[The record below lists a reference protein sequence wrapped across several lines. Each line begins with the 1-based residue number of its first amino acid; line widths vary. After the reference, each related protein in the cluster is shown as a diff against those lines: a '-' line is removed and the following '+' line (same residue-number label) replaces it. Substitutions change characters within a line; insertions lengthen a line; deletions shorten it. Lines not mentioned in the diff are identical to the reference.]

1 MAMTELTSALV
12 ERLKVEYEVSDAELD
27 VIAIAL
33 KGQPTAAIAKTLSI
47 SEVAVRKRLGEVYK
61 KFKIQGNGPGKLAT
75 LRKLLTTE
83 KPTNYPLRDWGS
95 AIDEA
100 LEFHGREAELYKLKR
115 WILEDRCRLILLLGM
130 GGIGKTTLAL
140 KLADDIASDTKNKFD
155 CVIWRTLQPGQPLM
169 NLLEDL
175 LHAAAVQPD
184 APLPSALEDR
194 LALLVEMMRQQRC
207 LIVLDNLDTMLKADV
222 PTGQFQEQYL
232 DYVQLLEWVGVG
244 RMGEAPHKSCLL
256 LTSREKPKEITKQ
269 EGETSPI
276 RSLPLK
282 GLTEGECS
290 TLLDSKGL
298 VGSLEDQ
305 RKLINRY
312 IGNPLALKIVS
323 TTIHELFEGNIA
335 KFLEQSWISFG
346 SIRNLLD
353 EQFNRLPQLEKSIM
367 YWLAINLGEELSVKE
382 LLSDLYPPIIS
393 PTTLVDALE
402 SLAQRSLID
411 KKLGLFSIHPVVQDY
426 ILQRFVEAI
435 YREILYYIERS
446 SALEGVDSS
455 SYFASGAT
463 LNPSNPITET
473 GLLKTHTLLKA
484 QAKDHVR
491 DSQARL
497 VLTPLKERLI
507 HVLGSESVIADYL
520 KQILNLFRNK
530 PPIST
535 GYSGGNILNLLHEL
549 QVDLSG
555 WDFSHLT
562 IWQAYLRGRNLHNIN
577 FAHSN
582 LAKSVFTETFG
593 SILSVA
599 FSPDGKLLATGDTKR
614 EIRLWQTAENE
625 QLATLHGHT
634 AWVRSVAFSADG
646 TQLVSGSEDHTIR
659 LWNVAARECV
669 KVLPGQDSIVRS
681 VAFSPDGQMVASSG
695 DKTLCLWALDTG
707 TCHRLPVSEG
717 TIRSV
722 AFSPDGQILVSC
734 SSDKTII
741 LWNVAK
747 KERMNVLEGHTRQVR
762 SVAFSPDGSLITSCS
777 SDRTIK
783 LWDAQTGTC
792 LRTLEGHGDRVW
804 SVAFSLDGQFL
815 ASGSDDRTVRLWRVS
830 DGKPLQILDE
840 HTSRVWSVAFTS
852 FESSNGQPIQALAS
866 GSDDQTIRLWD
877 VRDVDAKIQCIQTL
891 QGCTQ
896 SIRSVAFAPYVE
908 GKDQILACG
917 SDDQMVHLW
926 NTTTGQPMYSLSG
939 HAGRVWAIA
948 FHPEGS
954 LLASGSDDQTIRLW
968 QVETGCLAGTLS
980 GHDNWI
986 RAIAFSPDGKQL
998 ASGSDDKTVRLW
1010 DVTKRQ
1016 CIEILRGHE
1025 DWVWSV
1031 AFSPDGQL
1039 LASGSSDTQI
1049 RLWDVNTR
1057 QCLRVLSEHENWVRS
1072 VVFNPT
1078 GNLLASSSGD
1088 LTVKLWDV
1096 KTGTCVRTLKE
1107 HYGRVRSLA
1116 FNPEG
1121 TLLACGSEGTSIGI
1135 WDIATGKRV
1144 KILNGHTGWVR
1155 AVAFSPDG
1163 KELASGSRDETIRLW
1178 DVETETCRQILRA
1191 DRPYEGM
1198 NIAGVLGLT
1207 EAQKANLRTLGAI
1220 DETKGSAPHPK
1231 A

>member
-1 MAMTELTSALV
+1 MAMTELTTALI
-12 ERLKVEYEVSDAELD
+12 ERLRVEYEVSDAELD

-61 KFKIQGNGPGKLAT
+61 KFKIEGNGPGKLAT
-75 LRKLLTTE
+75 LRRLLTAE
-83 KPTNYPLRDWGS
+83 KSTNYPLRDWGS

-115 WILEDRCRLILLLGM
+115 WILEDHCRVILLLGM
-130 GGIGKTTLAL
+130 GGIGKTSLAL
-140 KLADDIASDTKNKFD
+140 KLANDIKDEFD
-155 CVIWRTLQPGQPLM
+155 CVIWRTLQAGQPLI

-175 LHAAAVQPD
+175 LNTAAVQPG
-184 APLPSALEDR
+184 APLPNTLEDR

-207 LIVLDNLDTMLKADV
+207 LIVLDNLDTMLQADV
-222 PTGQFQEQYL
+222 PTGQFQTQYL
-232 DYVQLLEWVGVG
+232 DYVQLLEWIGVG
-244 RMGEAPHKSCLL
+244 RMGEAAHKSCLL

-282 GLTEGECS
+282 GLTEAECS
-290 TLLDSKGL
+290 ALLSAKGL
-298 VGSLEDQ
+298 NGSLEDQ
-305 RKLINRY
+305 RQLITRY

-323 TTIHELFEGNIA
+323 TTIHELFEGNIS

-353 EQFNRLPQLEKSIM
+353 EQFNRLPQLEKLIM
-367 YWLAINLGEELSVKE
+367 YWLAINLGEEMSVKE
-382 LLSDLYPPIIS
+382 LQYDLYPPISS

-426 ILQRFVEAI
+426 IIQRFVEGA
-435 YREILYYIERS
+435 YREIIHYIERS
-446 SALEGVDSS
+446 SSSEGADLS
-455 SYFASGAT
+455 SYFASFET
-463 LNPSNPITET
+463 LASSNPITET
-473 GLLKTHTLLKA
+473 GLLRTHTLLKA

-491 DSQARL
+491 DSQSRFIL
-497 VLTPLKERLI
+497 NPLKERLSYA
-507 HVLGSESVIADYL
+507 LGNETVIANYL
-520 KQILNLFRNK
+520 KQILDLFRNK
-530 PPIST
+530 PPIFT
-535 GYSGGNILNLLHEL
+535 GYSVGNILNLLHEL
-549 QVDLSG
+549 QIDLSG

-634 AWVRSVAFSADG
+634 GWVRSVAFSADG
-646 TQLVSGSEDHTIR
+646 KQLVSGSEDHTIR
-659 LWNVAARECV
+659 LWDIASRECV
-669 KVLPGQDSIVRS
+669 KVLQGQDSIVRS
-681 VAFSPDGQMVASSG
+681 VAFRPDGQMIASSG
-695 DKTLCLWALDTG
+695 DKTLCLWDVNTG
-707 TCHRLPVSEG
+707 SCHRLPVLEG

-722 AFSPDGQILVSC
+722 AFSPDGQTLVSC
-734 SSDKTII
+734 NSDKTIV

-747 KERMNVLEGHTRQVR
+747 KEPINVLDGHTRQVR
-762 SVAFSPDGSLITSCS
+762 SVAFSPDGCLIASCS
-777 SDRTIK
+777 SDRTIR
-783 LWDAQTGTC
+783 LWNAKTGAC

-852 FESSNGQPIQALAS
+852 FESNNGQTIQALAS

-896 SIRSVAFAPYVE
+896 SIRSVAFAPHLK
-908 GKDQILACG
+908 GKDQVLACG
-917 SDDQMVHLW
+917 SDDQLVHLW
-926 NTTTGQPMYSLSG
+926 NTTTGQPIYSLSG

-948 FHPEGS
+948 FQPGGN

-968 QVETGCLAGTLS
+968 QVDNGCSVGSLS
-980 GHDNWI
+980 GHSNWI

-998 ASGSDDKTVRLW
+998 ASGSDDYTVRLW
-1010 DVTKRQ
+1010 DVNTRQ
-1016 CIEILRGHE
+1016 CIEVLRGHR

-1031 AFSPDGQL
+1031 AFSPDGKL
-1039 LASGSSDTQI
+1039 LASGSSDNKI
-1049 RLWDVNTR
+1049 RLWDLNTR
-1057 QCLRVLSEHENWVRS
+1057 QCLQVLSEHENWVRS
-1072 VVFNPT
+1072 VVFNAT

-1088 LTVKLWDV
+1088 RTVKLWDV
-1096 KTGTCVRTLKE
+1096 QTGICVRTLKE

-1121 TLLACGSEGTSIGI
+1121 TLLACGSEDTSIGI
-1135 WDIATGKRV
+1135 WDIATGERV

-1163 KELASGSRDETIRLW
+1163 RELASGSRDETIRLW
-1178 DVETETCRQILRA
+1178 DVKTETCRQILRA
-1191 DRPYEGM
+1191 ARPYEGM

-1207 EAQKANLRTLGAI
+1207 EGQKANLRTLGAV
-1220 DETKGSAPHPK
+1220 ESTLL
-1231 A
+1231 